1 MVSRSSPRHIHW
13 RSPTIISV
21 AFFAALAFAVGH
33 HEFYAN
39 LDNKVVDT
47 DDRLFSQQ
55 VNIAIG
61 NAFALLFRAA
71 LVIALATV
79 YWQIF
84 WTALLRQR
92 KAVAISHID
101 ALAGALTS
109 LFDLLHLRALLRQK
123 TLLALA
129 VLTWLLPLAAVLPP
143 ATLSVTITKHTKDAE
158 LEVPTLDFANPSL
171 VYKRPSLKLEADA
184 ETGMG
189 GYNTTIEI
197 TGGASS
203 DLHDLLEMVAAGHV
217 IPDFPSI
224 GTNKSHQL
232 EFPGSTL
239 QCTNISD
246 ENLVFFRD
254 KFLCRGSPSSCNNLG
269 AGQTEEIFSGWV
281 PYHTSRI
288 WKPEGPEE
296 LRELEEKLTPA
307 QNATRDFST
316 RWSEGNRVP
325 QEPAENFG
333 SPYLLI
339 ATRSFRPSLFD
350 NGTRLSNWEV
360 LNCSLHYATY
370 AVTMLSTNE
379 RSFVSE
385 YNVDPHDDIILP
397 ATSNL
402 QESITFSPPE
412 SSDFGHLALLSCLD
426 LILTGKVDTIDRN
439 GGAADSGKLPV
450 SGSSGILGTTLMY
463 ARELLLANVVQL
475 GHLRYPYNVTEHYWN
490 KSSFDDVISTAS
502 TFNRSLAFSVE
513 ELYHNMTLCL
523 FSRKRFLAD
532 HSETTKITTELWHN
546 TYTYRSRN
554 LLLSYGIALLL
565 SLAACTLGCF
575 AIYHNG
581 VSYSNRFS
589 TILRVARGHELAEI
603 DSLLTQGDRE
613 GTDPLSRHLA
623 TTRLALGRDV
633 AEDSVEHCETGAE
646 LQQMVKR
653 ASEQDV
659 IMEQSEGE
667 GGSKTRAADGLL
679 TPVRDVSSELN
690 RESLESLQHPP
701 RTSGGVVTEDH
712 NRERAGESTPSDG
725 SPVVTTM

>member
-1 MVSRSSPRHIHW
+1 
-13 RSPTIISV
+13 
-21 AFFAALAFAVGH
+21 
-33 HEFYAN
+33 
-39 LDNKVVDT
+39 
-47 DDRLFSQQ
+47 
-55 VNIAIG
+55 
-61 NAFALLFRAA
+61 
-71 LVIALATV
+71 
-79 YWQIF
+79 
-84 WTALLRQR
+84 
-92 KAVAISHID
+92 
-101 ALAGALTS
+101 
-109 LFDLLHLRALLRQK
+109 
-123 TLLALA
+123 
-129 VLTWLLPLAAVLPP
+129 
-143 ATLSVTITKHTKDAE
+143 
-158 LEVPTLDFANPSL
+158 
-171 VYKRPSLKLEADA
+171 
-184 ETGMG
+184 
-189 GYNTTIEI
+189 
-197 TGGASS
+197 
-203 DLHDLLEMVAAGHV
+203 
-217 IPDFPSI
+217 
-224 GTNKSHQL
+224 
-232 EFPGSTL
+232 
-239 QCTNISD
+239 
-246 ENLVFFRD
+246 
-254 KFLCRGSPSSCNNLG
+254 
-269 AGQTEEIFSGWV
+269 
-281 PYHTSRI
+281 
-288 WKPEGPEE
+288 
-296 LRELEEKLTPA
+296 
-307 QNATRDFST
+307 
-316 RWSEGNRVP
+316 
-325 QEPAENFG
+325 
-333 SPYLLI
+333 
-339 ATRSFRPSLFD
+339 
-350 NGTRLSNWEV
+350 
-360 LNCSLHYATY
+360 
-370 AVTMLSTNE
+370 MLSTNE

-646 LQQMVKR
+646 LQQMIKR

>member
-1 MVSRSSPRHIHW
+1 
-13 RSPTIISV
+13 V

-158 LEVPTLDFANPSL
+158 IEVPTLDFANPSL

-239 QCTNISD
+239 QCKNISD

-254 KFLCRGSPSSCNNLG
+254 KFRCRESPSL
-269 AGQTEEIFSGWV
+269 
-281 PYHTSRI
+281 
-288 WKPEGPEE
+288 
-296 LRELEEKLTPA
+296 
-307 QNATRDFST
+307 
-316 RWSEGNRVP
+316 
-325 QEPAENFG
+325 
-333 SPYLLI
+333 
-339 ATRSFRPSLFD
+339 
-350 NGTRLSNWEV
+350 
-360 LNCSLHYATY
+360 
-370 AVTMLSTNE
+370 
-379 RSFVSE
+379 
-385 YNVDPHDDIILP
+385 
-397 ATSNL
+397 
-402 QESITFSPPE
+402 
-412 SSDFGHLALLSCLD
+412 
-426 LILTGKVDTIDRN
+426 
-439 GGAADSGKLPV
+439 
-450 SGSSGILGTTLMY
+450 
-463 ARELLLANVVQL
+463 
-475 GHLRYPYNVTEHYWN
+475 
-490 KSSFDDVISTAS
+490 
-502 TFNRSLAFSVE
+502 
-513 ELYHNMTLCL
+513 
-523 FSRKRFLAD
+523 
-532 HSETTKITTELWHN
+532 
-546 TYTYRSRN
+546 
-554 LLLSYGIALLL
+554 
-565 SLAACTLGCF
+565 
-575 AIYHNG
+575 
-581 VSYSNRFS
+581 
-589 TILRVARGHELAEI
+589 
-603 DSLLTQGDRE
+603 
-613 GTDPLSRHLA
+613 
-623 TTRLALGRDV
+623 
-633 AEDSVEHCETGAE
+633 
-646 LQQMVKR
+646 
-653 ASEQDV
+653 
-659 IMEQSEGE
+659 
-667 GGSKTRAADGLL
+667 
-679 TPVRDVSSELN
+679 
-690 RESLESLQHPP
+690 
-701 RTSGGVVTEDH
+701 
-712 NRERAGESTPSDG
+712 
-725 SPVVTTM
+725 